1 MAEVDIRYSIVSI
14 KNNISLNRNRNRNFM
29 YRKKRNRYR
38 IKVEKKLKS
47 FVMEEEKRTNPSG
60 NDRL

>member
-1 MAEVDIRYSIVSI
+1 
-14 KNNISLNRNRNRNFM
+14 M